1 MTFRFSN
8 LRSEGVM
15 DFALLALGVFL
26 TAVAISLLGL
36 MVAGQLMDRQKSSI
50 DAAAKTDLAEMF
62 IFVDSNQLFVY
73 NMVAL
78 LVFPPA
84 VYLIFDGFV
93 LPITVAILIAFIP
106 KYLVSRLRKT
116 RMSTFERQLPD
127 ALLMVSGGMRAG
139 ASLAVALESMVKEQK
154 PPLAQE
160 FDLMLREQRLGID
173 FDTALSNMEKRM
185 PLPDFILLV
194 AAMRITKEV
203 GGNFAEI
210 LESLSITLR
219 RKLEMEGKI
228 KALTAQGKLQGI
240 VMACLPLF
248 LMGILTLMEPEAMAP
263 LYSTLYGWI
272 TLCVVFGMVGLGY
285 LGISKIV
292 NIDV

>member
-1 MTFRFSN
+1 
-8 LRSEGVM
+8 M
-15 DFALLALGVFL
+15 DFALLALVVFF
-26 TAVAISLLGL
+26 TVVVVSMIGL
-36 MVAGQLMDRQKSSI
+36 MFAGKFVDRQKLTI
-50 DAAAKTDLAEMF
+50 DTATKVDLAEMF

-84 VYLIFDGFV
+84 IYLIFDGFV
-93 LPITVAILIAFIP
+93 VPVTIALLIAFLP
-106 KYLVSRLRKT
+106 KYLVSRIRKSRVT
-116 RMSTFERQLPD
+116 TFERQLPD

-160 FDLMLREQRLGID
+160 FDLMLREQRLGVD

-263 LYSTLYGWI
+263 LYNTLYGWI
-272 TLCVVFGMVGLGY
+272 TLFVVFVMIGLGY

>member
-26 TAVAISLLGL
+26 TAVAVSLLGL
-36 MVAGQLMDRQKSSI
+36 MVAGQFMDRQKSSI

-73 NMVAL
+73 NMAAL

-263 LYSTLYGWI
+263 LYNTLYGWI
-272 TLCVVFGMVGLGY
+272 TLFVIFVMVGLGY